1 MKSLT
6 LHNLEEPL
14 LALLKETAKNHK
26 MSINQFAKSLIEK
39 SLGYKKSEQLPYYN
53 DFKDFCGIW
62 SKDELQEFE
71 NVTKQFEK
79 IDQEDWK

>member
-26 MSINQFAKSLIEK
+26 MSINQFAKSLLEK
-39 SLGYKKSEQLPYYN
+39 SLGYKKSEQLQNYN
-53 DFKDFCGIW
+53 QFKEFCGLW
-62 SKDELQEFE
+62 SSEELQEFE
-71 NVTKQFEK
+71 NLAKKFEN